1 MCASAARPLDN
12 GQPQAPAALAQSALG
27 ALSKIYSSLY
37 YVDVPANRFTELSS
51 LSEVSEHIGTSGN
64 AQERLDYFARNLVSP
79 SCVDDTLAF
88 VQLSTL
94 DDRLAGQRSDS
105 HLYESALLLGP
116 GGTRNWSRCSFIE
129 VDRSEDGRN
138 AICSP
143 VNAADLQLVSAKP
156 GKTVDELARE
166 VIRGLWG
173 NGADRRN
180 RLTAAGYSYDAVQR
194 RVNELLR

>member
-12 GQPQAPAALAQSALG
+12 GQPQAPAALAQSVLG

-51 LSEVSEHIGTSGN
+51 LSEVSEHIGASGN

-79 SCVDDTLAF
+79 SCVDETLAF

-129 VDRSEDGRN
+129 VDRSEDGSLAHVLFATEPIAEARR
-138 AICSP
+138 AEIVS
-143 VNAADLQLVSAKP
+143 QLA
-156 GKTVDELARE
+156 L
-166 VIRGLWG
+166 
-173 NGADRRN
+173 
-180 RLTAAGYSYDAVQR
+180 
-194 RVNELLR
+194 